1 MQYFFSKKRILTA
14 LKLHFISTMKTLN
27 SIPATGIKGLKENW
41 RNDLSAAIS
50 VSLVALPLALGI
62 AVASE
67 VSPMAGVLSAIIGGV
82 VTTFFRGGHL
92 AINGPAAG
100 LIAVI
105 LGGLVALDGNIN
117 YVLAAI
123 VVSGGIQTIL
133 GFLKMGRFAKLL
145 PSSVLHG
152 ILAAIGVIIFT
163 KQIHYALGTTSDSK
177 SIIGTLIDAFYK
189 IPEINPFVFV
199 IALVGILTLVFYK
212 KINTKFI
219 RAIPAPMW
227 VLILSIPFVF
237 IFDFFNGHSISF
249 LGKSYGVGP
258 ELLIDIP
265 ENPLDSIMHPDFGM
279 IGTTAFWLTV
289 LSITMI
295 ASVETLASARAVDKL
310 DPYKRT
316 TNLNKD
322 LIGVGLSTMVSGA
335 LGGLPIITVIVRS
348 TVNVNSNAKT
358 KWSNFYHGIFLILFV
373 LILAPILRSVPLA
386 ALAAI
391 LVHTGFKLASPKV
404 FKHAYDQGVEQLLFL
419 TATLI
424 ITLFTD
430 LLYGIVGGILV
441 TLFLH
446 MLLAKVGFLRF
457 FKMIYRSGSK
467 VYRLENGT
475 YDVKLKG
482 ISNFLYALQ
491 LDTLLEE
498 IPAGSTVRIDMSK
511 TRLVDL
517 SIMENLID
525 FKRIQDDQGG
535 DVKLIGLENHVSS
548 TSHNRALK
556 IVTGRIKKRITK
568 RQIRLQKMAIANSWS
583 FEREV
588 DWNTSYLRNFHFFD
602 SRPIEMKKN
611 SLQGLDVKNDAH
623 WEIADII
630 FDEGAL
636 LALEVYQ
643 TTVQV
648 IKLPTAIPPFIIDK
662 EGLFD
667 KVFDRV
673 KVFSGAKGDI
683 NFKKYTDFS
692 NKFQLSGENE
702 AEIRT
707 FFTNDLLRFLEENE
721 IHHIESNG
729 EALMIFKYI
738 HVARTDEVKNMLVFA
753 TNLLSH
759 MNLK

>member
-1 MQYFFSKKRILTA
+1 MNNNNIP
-14 LKLHFISTMKTLN
+14 ST
-27 SIPATGIKGLKENW
+27 GFQGLKENW
-41 RNDLSAAIS
+41 RSDLSAALS

-123 VVSGGIQTIL
+123 VVAGGIQTIL

-152 ILAAIGVIIFT
+152 ILAAIGVIIFA
-163 KQIHYALGTTSDSK
+163 KQAHFALGTTSNADTT
-177 SIIGTLIDAFYK
+177 IGTLLDIFYK
-189 IPEINPFVFV
+189 LPDANPIVFLV
-199 IALVGILTLVFYK
+199 ALVGILVLVFYK
-212 KINTKFI
+212 KINNKFI
-219 RAIPAPMW
+219 KMIPAPMW
-227 VLILSIPFVF
+227 VLLLALPLVF
-237 IFDFFNGHSISF
+237 GFDFFNEHSISF
-249 LGKSYGVGP
+249 FGNSYSVGP

-279 IGTTAFWLTV
+279 IDTLAFWLTV
-289 LSITMI
+289 LSITTI

-348 TVNVNSNAKT
+348 TVNVNSGAKT

-373 LILAPILRSVPLA
+373 LILAPVLRSIPLA

-404 FKHAYDQGVEQLLFL
+404 FKRAYDQGVEQLLFL
-419 TATLI
+419 SSTLI

-441 TLFLH
+441 TLILH
-446 MLLAKVGFLRF
+446 MLLAKVGFTSF
-457 FKMIYRSGSK
+457 FRKIYKSGSK

-475 YDVKLKG
+475 YDIKLKG
-482 ISNFLYALQ
+482 ITNFLYALQ
-491 LDTLLEE
+491 LDKLLED
-498 IPAGSTVRIDMSK
+498 IPIGSTIRVDMSQ

-517 SIMENLID
+517 TIMENLIE
-525 FKRIQDDQGG
+525 FKRMHDNNGG
-535 DVKLIGLENHVSS
+535 DVKLIGLDNHVAS

-556 IVTGRIKKRITK
+556 IITGGLKKRITQ
-568 RQIRLQKMAIANSWS
+568 RQIRLQKMAIANGWS
-583 FEREV
+583 FDREV

-602 SRPIEMKKN
+602 SRPIEMKSN
-611 SLQGLDVKNDAH
+611 SLQGQDAGNSAH
-623 WEIADII
+623 WEIADIV

-643 TTVQV
+643 TTVQLV
-648 IKLPTAIPPFIIDK
+648 KMPYSIPRFIIDK
-662 EGLFD
+662 EGLFE
-667 KVFDRV
+667 KVFNRV

-683 NFKKYTDFS
+683 NFKKYAGFS
-692 NKFQLSGENE
+692 NKFQLRGEDEE
-702 AEIRT
+702 AIRA
-707 FFTNDLLRFLEENE
+707 FFTEDLIRFLEQNE

-729 EALMIFKYI
+729 EALMIFKYLHI
-738 HVARTDEVKNMLVFA
+738 ARTDEVQNMLTFSR
-753 TNLLSH
+753 NFLGH
-759 MNLK
+759 MTITGKH

>member
-1 MQYFFSKKRILTA
+1 
-14 LKLHFISTMKTLN
+14 MKTHN
-27 SIPATGIKGLKENW
+27 SIPATGFKGLKENW
-41 RNDLSAAIS
+41 RNDFSAAIS

-62 AVASE
+62 AVASG
-67 VSPMAGVLSAIIGGV
+67 VSPMSGVLSAIIGGV
-82 VTTFFRGGHL
+82 VTTFFRGGNL
-92 AINGPAAG
+92 SINGPAAG
-100 LIAVI
+100 LIAAI

-123 VVSGGIQTIL
+123 VVSGAIQTAL

-152 ILAAIGVIIFT
+152 ILAAIGVIIFA
-163 KQIHYALGTTSDSK
+163 KQIHYALGTSSDADT
-177 SIIGTLIDAFYK
+177 IIGTLLDVFNK
-189 IPEINPFVFV
+189 LPEINPFVFL
-199 IALVGILTLVFYK
+199 ISLIGILVLVFYK
-212 KINTKFI
+212 KIKQKFI
-219 RAIPAPMW
+219 RAIPSPMW
-227 VLILSIPFVF
+227 VLLLALPVVF
-237 IFDFFNGHSISF
+237 GFDFFNEHSISLF
-249 LGKSYGVGP
+249 GNTYGVGP
-258 ELLIDIP
+258 KLLIDIP
-265 ENPLDSIMHPDFGM
+265 NNPLDSIMHPDFAM
-279 IGTTAFWLTV
+279 IGTFPFWLTV
-289 LSITMI
+289 LSITTI
-295 ASVETLASARAVDKL
+295 ASVVTLASARAVDKL

-322 LIGVGLSTMVSGA
+322 LVGVGLSTMVSGA
-335 LGGLPIITVIVRS
+335 LGGLPIINVIVRS

-358 KWSNFYHGIFLILFV
+358 KWSNLYHGLFLILFV
-373 LILAPILRSVPLA
+373 LLLAPVLRSVPLA

-404 FKHAYDQGVEQLLFL
+404 FKQAYNQGVEQLLFL
-419 TATLI
+419 SSTLI
-424 ITLFTD
+424 ITLFSD
-430 LLYGIVGGILV
+430 LLYGIAGGILI
-441 TLFLH
+441 TLALH
-446 MLLAKVGFLRF
+446 MLLAKVGFVRF

-467 VYRLENGT
+467 VYLLENGS

-491 LDTLLEE
+491 LDKLLKD
-498 IPAGSTVRIDMSK
+498 IPKGSVVRIDLSQ

-525 FKRIQDDQGG
+525 FKRIHDNDGG
-535 DVKLIGLENHVSS
+535 SVKLVGLENHVAS
-548 TSHNRALK
+548 TSHNRSLK
-556 IVTGRIKKRITK
+556 IVTGRVKKRITQ
-568 RQIRLQKMAIANSWS
+568 RQIRLQKMAINNGWS

-602 SRPIEMKKN
+602 SRPIEMKTN
-611 SLQGLDVKNDAH
+611 SLKGLDTKNNAN
-623 WEIADII
+623 WEISDII

-648 IKLPTAIPPFIIDK
+648 IKLPSKIPPFIIDK

-667 KVFDRV
+667 KIFDRV
-673 KVFSGAKGDI
+673 KVFAGANPDI
-683 NFKKYTDFS
+683 DFKKHTGFS

-702 AEIRT
+702 AEIRA
-707 FFTNDLLRFLEENE
+707 FFTDDLISFLEENE

-738 HVARTDEVKNMLVFA
+738 HIARTDEVKNMLTFA

-759 MNLK
+759 MKLN

>member
-1 MQYFFSKKRILTA
+1 MKINNQIP
-14 LKLHFISTMKTLN
+14 ST
-27 SIPATGIKGLKENW
+27 GFKGLKENW
-41 RNDLSAAIS
+41 RSDLSAALS

-105 LGGLVALDGNIN
+105 LGGLVVLDGNIN

-123 VVSGGIQTIL
+123 VVSGAIQTLL
-133 GFLKMGRFAKLL
+133 GFLKLGRFAKLL

-152 ILAAIGVIIFT
+152 ILAAIGVIIFS
-163 KQIHYALGTTSDSK
+163 KQIHYTLGTKSSSDT
-177 SIIGTLIDAFYK
+177 IIGTLLDVFYK
-189 IPEINPFVFV
+189 LPEINPFVFL
-199 IALVGILTLVFYK
+199 IALSGILVLVFYK
-212 KINTKFI
+212 KINYKFI
-219 RAIPAPMW
+219 RIIPAPMW
-227 VLILSIPFVF
+227 VLLLALPFVF
-237 IFDFFNGHSISF
+237 GFDFFNEHSLSF
-249 LGKSYGVGP
+249 FDKTFNVGP
-258 ELLIDIP
+258 HLLISMPD
-265 ENPLDSIMHPDFGM
+265 NPLESIMHPDFGM
-279 IGTTAFWLTV
+279 INTFPFWLTV

-310 DPYKRT
+310 DPYRRT

-322 LIGVGLSTMVSGA
+322 LVGVGLSTMVSGA

-373 LILAPILRSVPLA
+373 LILAPVLRSIPLA

-391 LVHTGFKLASPKV
+391 LVHTGYKLASPKV
-404 FKHAYDQGVEQLLFL
+404 FKQAYDQGVEQLLFL
-419 TATLI
+419 SSTLL

-430 LLYGIVGGILV
+430 LLYGILGGILV
-441 TLFLH
+441 TLALQ
-446 MLLAKVGFLRF
+446 MLLARVGFIHF
-457 FKMIYRSGSK
+457 FKMIYKSGSK
-467 VYRLENGT
+467 VYHLENGT

-482 ISNFLYALQ
+482 VANFLYALK
-491 LDTLLEE
+491 LDKLLKD
-498 IPAGSTVRIDMSK
+498 IPKGSNVIIDMSQ

-517 SIMENLID
+517 SIMENIID
-525 FKRIQDDQGG
+525 FKRIHDNFGG
-535 DVKLIGLENHVSS
+535 EVRLTGLDNHVAS

-556 IVTGRIKKRITK
+556 IVTGRIKKRISK
-568 RQIRLQKMAIANSWS
+568 RQIRLQKLANTNGWS

-602 SRPIEMKKN
+602 SRPIEMKNN
-611 SLQGLDVKNDAH
+611 SLQGLDVENNAQ
-623 WEIADII
+623 WEIADIV

-648 IKLPTAIPPFIIDK
+648 IRLPTSIPKFIIDK

-667 KVFDRV
+667 KIFNRV
-673 KVFSGAKGDI
+673 RVLSGASRDI
-683 NFKKYTDFS
+683 NFKKNKDFS
-692 NKFQLSGENE
+692 NKFLLSGEKE
-702 AEIRT
+702 SEIRE
-707 FFTNDLLRFLEENE
+707 FFTEDLIQFLDENE

-729 EALMIFKYI
+729 EALMIFKYLHI
-738 HVARTDEVKNMLVFA
+738 AKTDEVQNMLTFGF
-753 TNLLSH
+753 NLLKH
-759 MNLK
+759 MNFKSIS

>member
-1 MQYFFSKKRILTA
+1 MSDKNNMP
-14 LKLHFISTMKTLN
+14 ST
-27 SIPATGIKGLKENW
+27 GFKGLKENW
-41 RNDLSAAIS
+41 RNDLSAALS

-62 AVASE
+62 AVASG

-105 LGGLVALDGNIN
+105 LGGLVALEGNIN

-123 VVSGGIQTIL
+123 VVSGAIQVIL

-152 ILAAIGVIIFT
+152 ILAAIGVIIFA
-163 KQIHYALGTTSDSK
+163 KQIHYALGTTSNTNST
-177 SIIGTLIDAFYK
+177 IGALLDVFYK
-189 IPEINPFVFV
+189 LPEINPFVFLV
-199 IALVGILTLVFYK
+199 ALVGILILVLYK
-212 KINTKFI
+212 KIKYKFI
-219 RAIPAPMW
+219 RLIPAPMW
-227 VLILSIPFVF
+227 VLLLSLPIVF
-237 IFDFFNGHSISF
+237 GFDFFNEHTIAFFGNEYS
-249 LGKSYGVGP
+249 VGP
-258 ELLIDIP
+258 QLLIDIP
-265 ENPLDSIMHPDFGM
+265 DNPLDSIMHPDFGM
-279 IGTTAFWLTV
+279 VGTLNFWLTV

-310 DPYKRT
+310 DPYRRT

-322 LIGVGLSTMVSGA
+322 LVGVGLSTMVSGA

-358 KWSNFYHGIFLILFV
+358 KWSNLYHGIFLILFV
-373 LILAPILRSVPLA
+373 LLLAPVLRSVPLA

-419 TATLI
+419 SATLI

-430 LLYGIVGGILV
+430 LLYGIIGGILV
-441 TLFLH
+441 TLLLH
-446 MLLAKVGFLRF
+446 MLLAKVGFFRF
-457 FKMIYRSGSK
+457 FKMIYKSGSK
-467 VYRLENGT
+467 VYQLENGV

-482 ISNFLYALQ
+482 ISNFLYALK
-491 LDTLLEE
+491 LDTLLED
-498 IPAGSTVRIDMSK
+498 IPKGSTVRIDLSQ

-517 SIMENLID
+517 SIMENLIE
-525 FKRIQDDQGG
+525 FKRIYDNEGG
-535 DVKLIGLENHVSS
+535 DVKIIGLDNHVAS

-556 IVTGRIKKRITK
+556 IVTGRVKKRITK
-568 RQIRLQKMAIANSWS
+568 RQIRLQKTAIANGWS
-583 FEREV
+583 FDREV

-602 SRPIEMKKN
+602 SRPIEMKSN
-611 SLQGLDVKNDAH
+611 SLQGLDVENNAQ
-623 WEIADII
+623 WEIADIV

-636 LALEVYQ
+636 LAGEVYQ

-648 IKLPTAIPPFIIDK
+648 IRLPSFIPRFIIDK
-662 EGLFD
+662 EGFVD
-667 KVFDRV
+667 KIFDRV
-673 KVFSGAKGDI
+673 KVFSGVRGDI
-683 NFKKYTDFS
+683 NFKKYSGFS
-692 NKFQLSGENE
+692 GKFQLTGEDE
-702 AEIRT
+702 TAIRD
-707 FFTNDLLRFLEENE
+707 FFTDDLIRFLEENE

-729 EALMIFKYI
+729 EALMIFKYLHI
-738 HVARTDEVKNMLVFA
+738 ARTDEVQNMLSFGLD
-753 TNLLSH
+753 LLKH
-759 MNLK
+759 MKLK

>member
-1 MQYFFSKKRILTA
+1 MNNNSPLP
-14 LKLHFISTMKTLN
+14 ST
-27 SIPATGIKGLKENW
+27 GFKGLKENW
-41 RNDLSAAIS
+41 RGDLSAAIS

-62 AVASE
+62 AVASG

-123 VVSGGIQTIL
+123 VISGGIQVVL

-152 ILAAIGVIIFT
+152 ILAAIGVIIFA
-163 KQIHYALGTTSDSK
+163 KQAHYALGTTSSADTT
-177 SIIGTLIDAFYK
+177 IGAIVDIFRKL
-189 IPEINPFVFV
+189 PEVNPFVF
-199 IALVGILTLVFYK
+199 LVAFIGLLVLVFYK
-212 KINTKFI
+212 KIKNKLI
-219 RAIPAPMW
+219 QAIPAPMW
-227 VLILSIPFVF
+227 VLLLSIPVVF
-237 IFDFFNGHSISF
+237 GFDFFTEHSISF
-249 LGKSYGVGP
+249 LGNTYGVGP
-258 ELLIDIP
+258 SLLIDIP
-265 ENPLDSIMHPDFGM
+265 KNPLDSIMHPDFGM
-279 IGTTAFWLTV
+279 IATLPFWLTV
-289 LSITMI
+289 LSVTTI

-310 DPYKRT
+310 DPHKRT

-373 LILAPILRSVPLA
+373 LILAPVLRSIPLA

-419 TATLI
+419 SSTLI

-441 TLFLH
+441 TLLLH
-446 MLLAKVGFLRF
+446 MLLAKVGFLPF
-457 FKMIYRSGSK
+457 FRKIYKSGSK
-467 VYRLENGT
+467 VYQLENGT
-475 YDVKLKG
+475 YEVKLKG
-482 ISNFLYALQ
+482 IANFLYALK
-491 LDTLLEE
+491 LDKLLENV
-498 IPAGSTVRIDMSK
+498 PLGATVRIDMSQ

-517 SIMENLID
+517 SIMENLIE
-525 FKRIQDDQGG
+525 FKRIHENSGG
-535 DVKLIGLENHVSS
+535 DVKLMGLDNHVAS

-556 IVTGRIKKRITK
+556 IITGRVKKRITK
-568 RQIRLQKMAIANSWS
+568 RQIRLQKMAITNGWT
-583 FEREV
+583 FDKEV

-602 SRPIEMKKN
+602 SRPIEMKTN
-611 SLQGLDVKNDAH
+611 SLQGIDAVNNTN
-623 WEIADII
+623 WEIADIV

-636 LALEVYQ
+636 MALEVYQ
-643 TTVQV
+643 TTVQI
-648 IKLPTAIPPFIIDK
+648 IKVPVAIPKFIIDK
-662 EGLFD
+662 EGFFD
-667 KVFDRV
+667 KVFSGV
-673 KVFSGAKGDI
+673 TVFSGGKGDI
-683 NFKKYTDFS
+683 DFKKYSGFS
-692 NKFQLSGENE
+692 NKFQLSGEDE
-702 AEIRT
+702 KAVKT
-707 FFTNDLLRFLEENE
+707 FFKEDLIRFLENNE

-729 EALMIFKYI
+729 EALMIFKYL
-738 HVARTDEVKNMLVFA
+738 HVARTDEVNSMLSFA
-753 TNLLSH
+753 TNLLKQ
-759 MNLK
+759 MDLKPVLDK

>member
-1 MQYFFSKKRILTA
+1 MGTTNI
-14 LKLHFISTMKTLN
+14 
-27 SIPATGIKGLKENW
+27 IPASGIKGLKENW

-67 VSPMAGVLSAIIGGV
+67 VTPMAGVLSAIIGGV

-123 VVSGGIQTIL
+123 VVSGGIQTLL

-152 ILAAIGVIIFT
+152 ILAAIGVIIFA
-163 KQIHYALGTTSDSK
+163 KQAHYALGTTSNADTT
-177 SIIGTLIDAFYK
+177 IGTLLDIFHK
-189 IPEINPFVFV
+189 LPEANPFVFM
-199 IALVGILTLVFYK
+199 IALTGILILVFYK
-212 KINTKFI
+212 KIKYKFI
-219 RAIPAPMW
+219 RIIPAPMW
-227 VLILSIPFVF
+227 VLLLALPFVF
-237 IFDFFNGHSISF
+237 GFDFFNAHSISLF
-249 LGKSYGVGP
+249 GNTYGVGP

-265 ENPLDSIMHPDFGM
+265 DNPLDSIMHPDFGM
-279 IGTTAFWLTV
+279 VGTMAFWLTV

-322 LIGVGLSTMVSGA
+322 LVGVGLSTMISGA

-358 KWSNFYHGIFLILFV
+358 KWSNFYHGIFLILFI

-391 LVHTGFKLASPKV
+391 LVHTGFKLASPLV
-404 FKHAYDQGVEQLLFL
+404 FKHTYDQGVEQLLFL
-419 TATLI
+419 CATLI
-424 ITLFTD
+424 ITLYTD

-441 TLFLH
+441 TLVLQ
-446 MLLAKVGFLRF
+446 MLLAKVGFLSF
-457 FKMIYRSGSK
+457 FKKIYKSGSK
-467 VYRLENGT
+467 VYHLENGT

-482 ISNFLYALQ
+482 IANFLYALK
-491 LDTLLEE
+491 LDKLLED
-498 IPAGSTVRIDMSK
+498 IPRGSSVRIDMSQ

-517 SIMENLID
+517 TIMENLID
-525 FKRIQDDQGG
+525 FKRIHDNEGG
-535 DVKLIGLENHVSS
+535 DVKLVGLDNHVAS

-556 IVTGRIKKRITK
+556 VVTGRVKKRITK
-568 RQIRLQKMAIANSWS
+568 RQIRLQKMAITNHW
-583 FEREV
+583 FFDREV

-602 SRPIEMKKN
+602 SRPIEMKSN
-611 SLQGLDVKNDAH
+611 SLQGLDIENNAP
-623 WEIADII
+623 WEIADIV

-648 IKLPTAIPPFIIDK
+648 VRLPSPIPRFIIDK
-662 EGLFD
+662 EGLFE
-667 KVFDRV
+667 KVFDKV
-673 KVFSGAKGDI
+673 KVFSGGKQRDI
-683 NFKKYTDFS
+683 DFKKYSDFS
-692 NKFQLSGENE
+692 NKFQLSGEDEN
-702 AEIRT
+702 AIRA
-707 FFTNDLLRFLEENE
+707 FFTEDLILFLEKNE

-729 EALMIFKYI
+729 EALMIFKYLHI
-738 HVARTDEVKNMLVFA
+738 ARTDEVEHMLTFA
-753 TNLLSH
+753 SNLLKH
-759 MNLK
+759 MALKK

>member
-1 MQYFFSKKRILTA
+1 MNTKKT
-14 LKLHFISTMKTLN
+14 TPN
-27 SIPATGIKGLKENW
+27 SGIKGLKENW

-152 ILAAIGVIIFT
+152 ILAAIGVIIFA
-163 KQIHYALGTTSDSK
+163 KQAHYALGTTSNADTTV
-177 SIIGTLIDAFYK
+177 GTLLDIFYK
-189 IPEINPFVFV
+189 LPEANPFVFLV
-199 IALVGILTLVFYK
+199 ALMGILVLVFYK
-212 KINTKFI
+212 KIKHKFI
-219 RAIPAPMW
+219 RIIPAPMW
-227 VLILSIPFVF
+227 VLLLALPIVF
-237 IFDFFNGHSISF
+237 GFDFFTEHSISF
-249 LGKSYGVGP
+249 FGNTYDVGP
-258 ELLIDIP
+258 KLLIDIP
-265 ENPLDSIMHPDFGM
+265 KNPLDSIMHPDFGM
-279 IGTTAFWLTV
+279 VGTLAFWLTV

-295 ASVETLASARAVDKL
+295 ASVETLTSARAVDKL

-391 LVHTGFKLASPKV
+391 LVHTGYKLASPKV
-404 FKHAYDQGVEQLLFL
+404 FKHAYSQGVEQLLFL
-419 TATLI
+419 SSTLI
-424 ITLFTD
+424 ITLFTN
-430 LLYGIVGGILV
+430 LLYGIIGGILI
-441 TLFLH
+441 TLILH
-446 MLLAKVGFLRF
+446 ILLAKVGFITF
-457 FKMIYRSGSK
+457 FKKIYKSGSK
-467 VYRLENGT
+467 VYHLENGT

-482 ISNFLYALQ
+482 VANFLYALK
-491 LDTLLEE
+491 LDKLLED
-498 IPAGSTVRIDMSK
+498 IPIGSTIRIDMSQ

-517 SIMENLID
+517 SIMENLIE
-525 FKRIQDDQGG
+525 FKRIHENEGG
-535 DVKLIGLENHVSS
+535 NVRLIGLENHVSS

-556 IVTGRIKKRITK
+556 IITGRVKKRITQ
-568 RQIRLQKMAIANSWS
+568 RQIRLQKLAIANHWS

-588 DWNTSYLRNFHFFD
+588 DWNTSYLRNFSFFD
-602 SRPIEMKKN
+602 SRPIEMKSN
-611 SLQGLDVKNDAH
+611 SLQGLDAENNAQ
-623 WEIADII
+623 WEIADIV
-630 FDEGAL
+630 FDEGAM

-643 TTVQV
+643 TTVQ
-648 IKLPTAIPPFIIDK
+648 IARLPSTIPKFIIDK

-667 KVFDRV
+667 KIFEKV
-673 KVFSGAKGDI
+673 KVFSGKKRDI
-683 NFKKYTDFS
+683 NFVKYAGFS
-692 NKFQLSGENE
+692 GKFQLRGEDE
-702 AEIRT
+702 AAIRE
-707 FFTNDLLRFLEENE
+707 FFTKDLIRFLEENE

-729 EALMIFKYI
+729 EALMIFKYLHI
-738 HVARTDEVKNMLVFA
+738 ARTDEVQNMLAFSQ
-753 TNLLSH
+753 NLLKH
-759 MNLK
+759 MNLKSSS

>member
-1 MQYFFSKKRILTA
+1 MITNNTTPS
-14 LKLHFISTMKTLN
+14 
-27 SIPATGIKGLKENW
+27 TGIIGLKQNW
-41 RNDLSAAIS
+41 RNDLSAALS

-67 VSPMAGVLSAIIGGV
+67 VSPMSGVLSAIIGGV

-123 VVSGGIQTIL
+123 VVSGGIQTIF

-152 ILAAIGVIIFT
+152 ILAAIGVIIFA
-163 KQIHYALGTTSDSK
+163 KQAHFALGTTSDANTT
-177 SIIGTLIDAFYK
+177 IGTLLDIFYK
-189 IPEINPFVFV
+189 LPEANPFVFLV
-199 IALVGILTLVFYK
+199 ALSGILVLVFYK
-212 KINTKFI
+212 KINQKFI
-219 RAIPAPMW
+219 RIIPAPMW
-227 VLILSIPFVF
+227 VLLLSLPFVF
-237 IFDFFNGHSISF
+237 GFDFFNEHSISF
-249 LGKSYGVGP
+249 FGRDYGVGP

-265 ENPLDSIMHPDFGM
+265 DNPLDSIMHPDFGM
-279 IGTTAFWLTV
+279 IATLPFWLTV

-322 LIGVGLSTMVSGA
+322 LVGVGLSTMVSGA

-358 KWSNFYHGIFLILFV
+358 KWANFYHGIFLILFV

-419 TATLI
+419 TSTLI

-441 TLFLH
+441 TLVLH
-446 MLLAKVGFLRF
+446 MLLAKVGFFTF
-457 FKMIYRSGSK
+457 FRKIYKSGSK
-467 VYRLENGT
+467 VYHLENGN

-482 ISNFLYALQ
+482 ITNFLYALK
-491 LDTLLEE
+491 LDKLLED
-498 IPAGSTVRIDMSK
+498 IPIGSTINIDMGQ

-517 SIMENLID
+517 TIMENLIE
-525 FKRIQDDQGG
+525 FKRIHENSGG
-535 DVKLIGLENHVSS
+535 VVNLAGLDNHVAS

-556 IVTGRIKKRITK
+556 IITGRAKKRITK
-568 RQIRLQKMAIANSWS
+568 RQIRLQKMAIANHWS

-588 DWNTSYLRNFHFFD
+588 DWNTSYLRNFSFFD
-602 SRPIEMKKN
+602 SRPIEMKSN
-611 SLQGLDVKNDAH
+611 SLQGQDLENKAQ
-623 WEIADII
+623 WEIADIV

-648 IKLPTAIPPFIIDK
+648 VRLPSPIPKFIIDK

-667 KVFDRV
+667 KVFEKV
-673 KVFSGAKGDI
+673 KVFSGKRRDI
-683 NFKKYTDFS
+683 DFVKYLGFS
-692 NKFQLSGENE
+692 GKFQLSGEDEE
-702 AEIRT
+702 AIRA
-707 FFTNDLLRFLEENE
+707 FFTHDLIEFLEENE
-721 IHHIESNG
+721 THHIESNG
-729 EALMIFKYI
+729 EALMIFKYLHI
-738 HVARTDEVKNMLVFA
+738 ARTDEVQNMLTFSR
-753 TNLLSH
+753 NLLKH
-759 MNLK
+759 MNLKK

>member
-1 MQYFFSKKRILTA
+1 
-14 LKLHFISTMKTLN
+14 MKTHN
-27 SIPATGIKGLKENW
+27 SIPATGFKGLKENW
-41 RNDLSAAIS
+41 RNDFSAAIS

-62 AVASE
+62 AVASG
-67 VSPMAGVLSAIIGGV
+67 VSPMAGVLSAIIGGI
-82 VTTFFRGGHL
+82 VTTFFRGGNL
-92 AINGPAAG
+92 SINGPAAG
-100 LIAVI
+100 LIAAI

-123 VVSGGIQTIL
+123 VVSGAIQTL
-133 GFLKMGRFAKLL
+133 FGFLKMGRFAKLL

-152 ILAAIGVIIFT
+152 ILAAIGVIIFA
-163 KQIHYALGTTSDSK
+163 KQIHYALGTTSDADT
-177 SIIGTLIDAFYK
+177 IIGTLLDVFYK
-189 IPEINPFVFV
+189 LPEINPFVFLISFV
-199 IALVGILTLVFYK
+199 GVLALIFYK
-212 KINTKFI
+212 KINQKFI
-219 RAIPAPMW
+219 RAIPSPMW
-227 VLILSIPFVF
+227 VLLLALPIVF
-237 IFDFFNGHSISF
+237 GFDFFNEHSISIF
-249 LGKSYGVGP
+249 GNTYGVGP

-265 ENPLDSIMHPDFGM
+265 DNPLDSIMHPDFAM
-279 IGTTAFWLTV
+279 IGTTPFWLTV
-289 LSITMI
+289 LSITTI
-295 ASVETLASARAVDKL
+295 ATVVTLASARAVDKL

-322 LIGVGLSTMVSGA
+322 LIGVGLSSMVSGA

-358 KWSNFYHGIFLILFV
+358 KWSNLYHGLFLILFV
-373 LILAPILRSVPLA
+373 LILAPVLRSVPLA

-404 FKHAYDQGVEQLLFL
+404 FKHAYDQGIEQLLFL
-419 TATLI
+419 SSTLI

-430 LLYGIVGGILV
+430 LLYGIAGGILI

-446 MLLAKVGFLRF
+446 MLLAKVGFVRF
-457 FKMIYRSGSK
+457 FKMIYKSGSK
-467 VYRLENGT
+467 IYRLENGT

-482 ISNFLYALQ
+482 INNFLYALQ
-491 LDTLLEE
+491 LDKLLKE

-535 DVKLIGLENHVSS
+535 DVKLIGLDNHVSS

-568 RQIRLQKMAIANSWS
+568 RQIRLQKTAISNGWS

-602 SRPIEMKKN
+602 SRPIEMKMN
-611 SLQGLDVKNDAH
+611 SLQGLDKENNAH
-623 WEIADII
+623 WEIADIV

-648 IKLPTAIPPFIIDK
+648 VKLPTTIPKFIIDK

-673 KVFSGAKGDI
+673 KVITGTKGDI
-683 NFKKYTDFS
+683 DFKKYTDFS

-702 AEIRT
+702 AEIRA
-707 FFTNDLLRFLEENE
+707 FFTDDLIRFLEENE

-738 HVARTDEVKNMLVFA
+738 HIARTDEVKNMLTFA